1 LTINQ
6 LLAKLE
12 NMKIFMEIPD
22 SVQFIVKKL
31 TDAGFVAY
39 LAGGCVRDLILGLKP
54 RDYDVVTSATP
65 EQIMQLFK
73 RTVSVG
79 AQFGVVKVLLNHESY
94 EVATFR
100 GKSAEEDVSRRDFT
114 INGLLYDLREQ
125 CVIDHVGGLKDIKM
139 KLIRAIGDPQDR
151 FEEDKLR
158 MMRSVRLAARYRYRI
173 EEKTFE
179 AVQKL
184 AHKIKEVSP
193 ERIRDELVKI
203 LTEGNAAMGIQLLQ
217 DSGLLVHILPEVS
230 RMKGVPQPPEFH
242 PEGDVW
248 THTLKMLE
256 NLQNPTPELAMGV
269 LLHDVGK
276 PLTFKIKDRIR
287 FDGHAEVGAK
297 LALEICQR
305 LKFSNKETEKIVQL
319 VRDHLKFLSVKKMRP
334 STLKR
339 FLRGEHLQDLLELH
353 RLDSISSHRSLENW
367 EFCREQ
373 LASLGKEALNPPPL
387 LRGED
392 LIALGYVPGPI
403 FREILNSVEEAQLE
417 GRISTREE
425 ALELVKQTYPREEK
439 A

>member
-1 LTINQ
+1 
-6 LLAKLE
+6 
-12 NMKIFMEIPD
+12 MKIFMEIPD

>member
-1 LTINQ
+1 
-6 LLAKLE
+6 
-12 NMKIFMEIPD
+12 MEIPD
-22 SVQFIVKKL
+22 HVQFIVKNL

-39 LAGGCVRDLILGLKP
+39 LAGGCVRDLIIGLKP
-54 RDYDVVTSATP
+54 KDYDIATNASP

-73 RTVSVG
+73 RTVPVG

-100 GKSAEEDVSRRDFT
+100 GKNAEEDVLKRDFT
-114 INGLLYDLREQ
+114 INGLLYDLIQRR
-125 CVIDHVGGLKDIKM
+125 VIDYVGGLKDIQN
-139 KLIRAIGDPQDR
+139 KLIRAIGDPRDR

-158 MMRSVRLAARYRYRI
+158 MMRSIRLAARYGYRI

-179 AVQKL
+179 AVQQL

-217 DSGLLVHILPEVS
+217 ESGLLVHILPEVS

-248 THTLKMLE
+248 THTVKMLE
-256 NLQNPTPELAMGV
+256 NLQNPTPELAMAV

-276 PLTFKIKDRIR
+276 PVTFKINDRIR
-287 FDGHAEVGAK
+287 FDGHAEVGAGI
-297 LALEICQR
+297 ALEICQR
-305 LKFSNKETEKIVQL
+305 LRFSGKETEKIVQL
-319 VRDHLKFLSVKKMRP
+319 VRDHLQFLNVKKMRP

-353 RLDSISSHRSLENW
+353 RLDSISSHQNLENW
-367 EFCREQ
+367 EFCKEQ
-373 LASLGKEALNPPPL
+373 LAILGKEALNPPPL
-387 LRGED
+387 VRGKD
-392 LIALGYVPGPI
+392 LIAMGYTPGPI
-403 FREILNSVEEAQLE
+403 FREILNFVEEAQLE
-417 GRISTREE
+417 GKISSREE

>member
-1 LTINQ
+1 
-6 LLAKLE
+6 
-12 NMKIFMEIPD
+12 MEIPD
-22 SVQFIVKKL
+22 HVQFIVKKL

-54 RDYDVVTSATP
+54 KDYDVATTATP

-100 GKSAEEDVSRRDFT
+100 GKNAEEDVLRRDFT

-125 CVIDHVGGLKDIKM
+125 RVIDYVGGLKDIQM

-158 MMRSVRLAARYRYRI
+158 MIRSVRLAARYRYQI
-173 EEKTFE
+173 EEKTFC

-184 AHKIKEVSP
+184 AYKIKEVSP

-276 PLTFKIKDRIR
+276 PVTFKIKDRIR
-287 FDGHAEVGAK
+287 FHGHAEVGAK

-305 LKFSNKETEKIVQL
+305 LKFSNKEKDTIFQL
-319 VRDHLKFLSVKKMRP
+319 VRDHLKFLNVKNMRP

-339 FLRGEHLQDLLELH
+339 FLRGEHFQDLLELH
-353 RLDSISSHRSLENW
+353 RLDSISSKRSLENW
-367 EFCREQ
+367 EFCKDQ
-373 LASLGKEALNPPPL
+373 LALLGKEALNPPPL

-392 LIALGYVPGPI
+392 LIAMGYVPGPI
-403 FREILNSVEEAQLE
+403 FREILNFVEEAQLE